1 MINNHNRKNI
11 VSFRNFD
18 RLRIKMTGS
27 SRRTSVPGIVSTAAV
42 RNGNRYGSFHAE
54 ISTVRRN
61 NPVPGWKFYSLLLLP
76 HCKLPFHFY
85 IPLLRYRFYYF
96 HPVSQV
102 LCIAIRVLLDLT
114 RLPYNKFH
122 SLLWK
127 ASVVSGHFQNFRSL
141 N

>member
-1 MINNHNRKNI
+1 MINDHNRKNI

-27 SRRTSVPGIVSTAAV
+27 SRRTSVPGIVSTAAA

-61 NPVPGWKFYSLLLLP
+61 NRFIRCRNGNFIVCFCYLTVN
-76 HCKLPFHFY
+76 
-85 IPLLRYRFYYF
+85 FYYF